1 MILKMELTTYLTSQ
15 LQLSSP
21 EAALKDRSC
30 GCDVKANRPSCLV
43 PSSRRDCTLRRFFF
57 LPKELLL
64 GCFGLFLLLIK
75 GIY

>member
-1 MILKMELTTYLTSQ
+1 MILKMELTTCLTSQ

-21 EAALKDRSC
+21 EAAFEDRSC
-30 GCDVKANRPSCLV
+30 GCDVKATSPAALFL
-43 PSSRRDCTLRRFFF
+43 PAGDTAYLGYFFS
-57 LPKELLL
+57 PKELLL